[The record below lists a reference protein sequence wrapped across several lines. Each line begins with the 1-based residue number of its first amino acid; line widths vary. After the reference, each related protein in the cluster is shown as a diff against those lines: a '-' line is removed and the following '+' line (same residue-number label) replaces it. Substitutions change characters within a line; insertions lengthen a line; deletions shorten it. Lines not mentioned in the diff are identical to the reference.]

1 MSFNTSQKVGIIS
14 VADLIDVELLH
25 QVEIGAFPTQM
36 SLGHCFHA
44 LFFQTVHHVIE
55 RILVWQGCKRLQKKK
70 KKREK

>member
-1 MSFNTSQKVGIIS
+1 MSKTVAIIS
-14 VADLIDVELLH
+14 GADLIDVELLD

-55 RILVWQGCKRLQKKK
+55 RILVWQRCKRLQKKR
-70 KKREK
+70 KREK